1 MKIDQGLFKLDFS
14 DHHAIL
20 GIPVNT
26 PPKDVRKRYLK
37 IARKLHPDSLRS
49 ASEEEKQQASEFLSK
64 LVNPAY
70 ETLNQEKLATEHAL
84 VLRMKGQQLSQQ
96 SPPDLASEAA
106 RQLLS
111 SSNVEHAYVT
121 ALKPLAEQQY
131 ESLSDFVSITG
142 QISELNLAYVVR
154 TAGENKST
162 APATK
167 PAATSGQGNQKQ
179 SASAASTSTP
189 PPPPPPRRESI
200 LERYLSRAKTM
211 EDKGDYAQAILELR
225 DALQAYPQSAIC
237 HRQLAGVYLK
247 AGQPTMAKVHVKRAL
262 AIKPD
267 DEIAQAIQ
275 KRLSRENGQATR
287 DNKASQAGKS
297 RSGLFG
303 LFGGKKK

>member
-37 IARKLHPDSLRS
+37 IARKLHPDSLRG
-49 ASEEEKQQASEFLSK
+49 ASEEEKQQASEYLSK

-96 SPPDLASEAA
+96 SPLDLASEAA

-111 SSNVEHAYVT
+111 STNVEHAYVT

-131 ESLSDFVSITG
+131 ESLADFVSVTG

-154 TAGENKST
+154 TAGENKSA
-162 APATK
+162 APAAK
-167 PAATSGQGNQKQ
+167 PAVASEQATQPQ
-179 SASAASTSTP
+179 SASAAPTP
-189 PPPPPPRRESI
+189 APPPPPPRRESI

-225 DALQAYPQSAIC
+225 DALQAYPKSAIC

-247 AGQPTMAKVHVKRAL
+247 AGQPTMAKVHAKRAL

-275 KRLSRENGQATR
+275 KRLSKENGQTSR
-287 DNKASQAGKS
+287 DNKTSQAGKS